1 VAPGPTGGPLGREEL
16 IERHLPLAQGIARR
30 YSGRGESFDDLAQVG
45 AIGLIKAVDRFQAAR
60 GVPFGAFATL
70 VVEGEIRRHLRD
82 RRRALAGQGPAEP
95 DGLAAPAPDEVA
107 AAAPDPFAAS
117 DDRSV
122 LGAMLRG
129 LDDRDRQITYLRFHA
144 ELSEARIAQELGISQ
159 SQVSR
164 RLRRTLRRLEA
175 ELPADIAPQT
185 VISPKSDPAAAPPGA
200 LSAGAGRPTLAPMPV
215 DDVAALEEYLDRPYH
230 IAVSRAEHDDGDRP
244 PWIASVEELSGC
256 VARGRTPDEAVQ
268 RLRSVMEEWVSGA
281 LAEGREIP
289 APRAAPTHSGRLLLR
304 MPPTLHAELARAADS
319 EGVSLNQRIVDMLT
333 DARAERQAGE
343 PSRPIR
349 VALIANLVVV
359 GLAAIAAVVL
369 LLVAWHA
376 GL

>member
-1 VAPGPTGGPLGREEL
+1 VVPGPTGGPLGREEL
-16 IERHLPLAQGIARR
+16 IEHHLPLARGIARR

-45 AIGLIKAVDRFQAAR
+45 AIGLIKAVDRFAPGR

-82 RRRALAGQGPAEP
+82 RRRALAHQGPAEP
-95 DGLAAPAPDEVA
+95 DAVEAT
-107 AAAPDPFAAS
+107 APDPFAAS

-129 LDDRDRQITYLRFHA
+129 LDERDRQITYLRFHA
-144 ELSEARIAQELGISQ
+144 ELSEAKIAEELGISQ

-164 RLRRTLRRLEA
+164 RLRKTLRRLEA

-185 VISPKSDPAAAPPGA
+185 VISGKFDPAAASPGA
-200 LSAGAGRPTLAPMPV
+200 LSGGDGRPTLAPMPV

-230 IAVSRAEHDDGDRP
+230 IAVSRAEDGDGDRP

-268 RLRSVMEEWVSGA
+268 RLRPVMEEWVSEA
-281 LAEGREIP
+281 MAEGREIP

-304 MPPTLHAELARAADS
+304 MPQTLHAELARAADR
-319 EGVSLNQRIVDMLT
+319 EGVSLNQCIVDMLAG
-333 DARAERQAGE
+333 ARPEHQAGE

-349 VALIANLVVV
+349 LALIANLVVV